1 MSPRHVGRGA
11 GVLAVLALAA
21 LACFQDPTSPAQCP
35 AYCPGGR
42 LTTVESLLATAIE
55 RDSSFQG
62 YVEAHR
68 AGALVASAPPV
79 VDSRPIFETLP
90 IPTRVLIDSAPPP
103 TDTTTGPILVDS
115 MKLTV
120 TVLRR
125 YAALRNLTLSFYRLP
140 LGIESTTTFAGLVP
154 AFAAAPLRTVNVD
167 SLLAA
172 PDHRDSVMGDTLLPM
187 TPTDSVRH
195 SVQVRVKF
203 DQSVFSQADSGKLA
217 LGVRVSADS
226 LASIAL
232 GSIESGEPAQVTWF
246 YRVDSAGTIVR
257 PDSLPNAPDTIL
269 QRIRFNGF
277 VSDLAPVAL
286 DANLTV
292 GGVPSTRALLRVAL
306 PRVLRDSSQIIRA
319 TLLLVP
325 TGAAAVTTPDSVFLR
340 ARRIATDL
348 GAKSPYALDVP
359 DTFFVNS
366 APFVGE
372 PGDTIRMEITKL
384 FRLWQADTTAPT
396 AVYLT
401 LLAIDR
407 TDTLTLRGFEGE
419 TFSAIRLFSSRTP
432 AFRPSILLTFV
443 PRLKFGAP

>member
-1 MSPRHVGRGA
+1 
-11 GVLAVLALAA
+11 VLAVLALAA

-35 AYCPGGR
+35 AYCPGNR
-42 LTTVESLLATAIE
+42 LTTVESLLATSIQ

-62 YVEAHR
+62 YVAAHR
-68 AGALVASAPPV
+68 LGSLLASAPPG

-90 IPTRVLIDSAPPP
+90 IPLRVLIDSAPA
-103 TDTTTGPILVDS
+103 DTVTGPIVVDS

-140 LGIESTTTFAGLVP
+140 LGIDSNSTFAGLGP

-172 PDHRDSVMGDTLLPM
+172 SNHRDAVTGDTILAI
-187 TPTDSVRH
+187 DSVRH
-195 SVQVRVKF
+195 TVSLRVKF

-217 LGVRVSADS
+217 IGVRISADS
-226 LASIAL
+226 LASVAL
-232 GSIESGEPAQVTWF
+232 GSVEGGEDRATVTWF
-246 YRVDSAGTIVR
+246 YRADSAGKLVR

-269 QRIRFNGF
+269 QSPRFDGF

-286 DANLTV
+286 DSNLTV
-292 GGVPSTRALLRVAL
+292 GGVPSTRALLRIAL

-319 TLLLVP
+319 VLQLVP
-325 TGAAAVTTPDSVFLR
+325 TGSAPVTTSDSVFLQ
-340 ARRIATDL
+340 ARRIATDI
-348 GAKSPYALDVP
+348 GAKSPAVL
-359 DTFFVNS
+359 DTFVARS
-366 APFVGE
+366 APFVGS
-372 PGDTIRMEITKL
+372 PTDTIRMEMTTL
-384 FRLWQADTTAPT
+384 FRLWQLDTTTVP
-396 AVYLT
+396 AVYLS
-401 LLAIDR
+401 LLAVDR
-407 TDTLTLRGFEGE
+407 ADSLVLRGFEGE
-419 TFSAIRLFSSRTP
+419 TFTTLRFFSSRTP

>member
-1 MSPRHVGRGA
+1 MSPRHLGRGA

-68 AGALVASAPPV
+68 AGALVASAPPG

-90 IPTRVLIDSAPPP
+90 ISIRAFIDSA
-103 TDTTTGPILVDS
+103 TSDTATGPIVVDS

-120 TVLRR
+120 IVLRR
-125 YAALRNLTLSFYRLP
+125 FAALRNLTLSFYRLP
-140 LGIESTTTFAGLVP
+140 LGIDSTSTFAGLAP

-172 PDHRDSVMGDTLLPM
+172 PDHRDSVTGDTILPLSAV
-187 TPTDSVRH
+187 DSVRQ
-195 SVQVRVKF
+195 SLTVRVKF
-203 DQSVFSQADSGKLA
+203 DQSVFSQADSGRLA
-217 LGVRVSADS
+217 IGVRISADS

-232 GSIESGEPAQVTWF
+232 GSLESGERAQVTWF
-246 YRVDSAGTIVR
+246 YRVDSAGTIVQ
-257 PDSLPNAPDTIL
+257 PDTLRNPKTIL
-269 QRIRFNGF
+269 QSPRFDGF

-292 GGVPSTRALLRVAL
+292 GGVPSTRALMRVAL

-325 TGAAAVTTPDSVFLR
+325 TGAAAVTTPDSVFLQ

-366 APFVGE
+366 TPFVGQ
-372 PGDTIRMEITKL
+372 PGDTVRMEITKL

-396 AVYLT
+396 ALYLT

-407 TDTLTLRGFEGE
+407 ADTVTLRGFEGE
-419 TFSAIRLFSSRTP
+419 TFNAVRFFSSRTP